1 MASLNLRTEVMV
13 ELDKLALSF
22 GDTRNAAL
30 YFESVIPC
38 NPYFEARVY
47 EDEKYPNRVPTLQE
61 WQATS
66 LDFFRKDGYGAAV
79 AQMLPP
85 GLLKTKPFE
94 EEYLSVIGDFVLYQ
108 QKYNCL
114 AKGHPVPHFV
124 PSFIDQRLQAR
135 INEFVNQLG
144 LQDVPVCDG
153 SGHFIAHGDGDAVV
167 SLANLNLIET
177 KGVPWTKIAEFRK
190 DRDTQNKLRRLRLF
204 VNDNYAGKSKAFI
217 EDHLSVLI
225 SDHDDAVRKWQFETK
240 AGALNIFLGSKLLA
254 GTSLASFASVLMGAP
269 ISVLSAAGAS
279 GAVEI
284 GRSLIHFRRQ
294 HYALREL
301 KRDNPVSYIS
311 DARQALNGDDR

>member
-1 MASLNLRTEVMV
+1 MA
-13 ELDKLALSF
+13 ELDTLALSF

-47 EDEKYPNRVPTLQE
+47 EDEKYPNRVPTLEE
-61 WQATS
+61 WRAIS

-85 GLLKTKPFE
+85 GLRKTKLFGE
-94 EEYLSVIGDFVLYQ
+94 KYLAIIGDFVLYQ

-114 AKGHPVPHFV
+114 AKGHPVPHFI

-135 INEFVNQLG
+135 ITEFVSQLG
-144 LQDVPVCDG
+144 LQNVPVCDG
-153 SGHFIAHGDGDAVV
+153 GGHFTAHADGDAVV

-177 KGVPWTKIAEFRK
+177 KGVPWEKIVEFRK
-190 DRDTQNKLRRLRLF
+190 DKETQDKLRRLRLF
-204 VNDNYAGKSKAFI
+204 VNDNYTGKSKAFI
-217 EDHLSVLI
+217 EDHLRTLI
-225 SDHDDAVRKWQFETK
+225 SDHDEAVRKWQFETK
-240 AGALNIFLGSKLLA
+240 TGALNIFLGSKLLA

-269 ISVLSAAGAS
+269 LSVLSAAGVSA
-279 GAVEI
+279 AVEI
-284 GRSLIHFRRQ
+284 GKSLIHFGRQ

-301 KRDNPVSYIS
+301 KRDNPVSYIC
-311 DARQALNGDDR
+311 DARETLKGQRR